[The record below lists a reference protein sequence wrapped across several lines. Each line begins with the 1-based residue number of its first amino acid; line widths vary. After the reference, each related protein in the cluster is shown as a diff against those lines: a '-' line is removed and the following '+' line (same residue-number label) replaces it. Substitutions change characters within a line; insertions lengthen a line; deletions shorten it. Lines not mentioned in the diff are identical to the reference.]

1 MRKGWLLRVGL
12 LFLGFLV
19 VTAPVKAQETD
30 EIMLT
35 FAYPSLGQVY
45 TQCVFKGDQPYLG
58 LTELLSMFLIPFE
71 RNNSQFGFKG
81 TYPFKT
87 NPWEVD
93 PVNLTLTVNGVLRPL
108 KADQFHLGETD
119 LYLVPELFNEI
130 FGLEFTINP
139 YGLLLSVVTK
149 RDLPIDERAKRLAI
163 RDKLKRLA
171 PENLLKTYPMLY
183 PRERRAVAPGMLDY
197 NLGVTD
203 GTYGRTYNYLVSSGL
218 EFMGGDFQGTLSGFK
233 SDSAERQ
240 TLSSARWRYVFKQ
253 GLNETGN
260 PAISDIQVGQVG
272 LGGPSGGRIVGL
284 SLSNT
289 PIIPRRVLD
298 VFVIDGFTE
307 KDAEVEL
314 LIAGQLVDFV
324 RADEIGYYRFK
335 TPLSYGTVR
344 VSIRIYTPKGEVIME
359 DRQLQIP
366 FTFVPKGFVDYNL
379 QAGLPEIANEGIQKG
394 IAGHANVAY
403 GLTNNLTLRVGAYRS
418 ADTLQK
424 QGINPYGSA
433 SLRIM
438 DQYLLNVDVLPGIMN
453 RFNFGVNYSNNTAL
467 FVQYSDYT
475 SSLAAKTLAKTP
487 LRDVSINYFFPFTL
501 GKRTYGVRASAE
513 QVWRRN
519 QTNLRM
525 QFDFNAKIGPIVTRL
540 NYREELVDLVD
551 RDLIRQRLATA
562 TLTYMVPRT
571 PSIPVLMRG
580 MFLRAQLR
588 HDMQRFDA
596 EALGSLQFSQT
607 VWKTGRININYD
619 RDILNRANIFS
630 VGLLFDFRRFRS
642 ATQATVRANPVVVTN
657 ELTQNFSGSLG
668 GDLKK
673 RFLVATNRDQV
684 GRAGVKIRMFL
695 DENANSLYEKGEPL
709 IQATNILLDQSATMF
724 TGSDS
729 SLLITQLQSYWK
741 YRATLDVNA
750 LPDATLAPLK
760 PKFTFVTDPNRYKHI
775 DLPLYRT
782 GTIEGVVLNSRNGA
796 MAPQPGLRL
805 HITRVGTDDEPKT
818 IRTYS
823 DGSFY
828 THGLVPGDYYVLV
841 DSLQLAF
848 MRRLQGPD
856 TLRFTIKTMPE
867 GDFLEGLEIRLR
879 PKPVDTTK
887 PFEMKNLSELEF
899 SLGKILQ
906 TTIKSFVEAQ
916 GLFYSGRI
924 PEALL
929 NLNLSLSNFRTD
941 YALALKGSIAFVLGR
956 REEAMTLWYQA
967 KQKNPMLIIPEMK
980 YLEKIRQEVRAEIGA
995 DTAWLPN
1002 IPNLLDTGI
1011 VNRPDWLL
1019 ELENKM
1025 VERQNAPETQNRT
1038 APMALLEGELGNR
1051 VGQAVKGFME
1061 AQEFFYRGML
1071 EEAEASADAS
1081 LRFFKTDHALALKGS
1096 IAFLNGRKEEAERW
1110 WLEAQQGNPEILI
1123 PLQDFLQK
1131 IKDQVI
1137 DLQPSKPQD

>member
-1 MRKGWLLRVGL
+1 MVKGWLLRVGL
-12 LFLGFLV
+12 LFLVFLV
-19 VTAPVKAQETD
+19 VTAPAKAQETD

-71 RNNSQFGFKG
+71 RNSSQFGFKG

-233 SDSAERQ
+233 SDSAARQ

-379 QAGLPEIANEGIQKG
+379 QAGLPEIPNVGIQKG

-433 SLRIM
+433 SSASWI
-438 DQYLLNVDVLPGIMN
+438 
-453 RFNFGVNYSNNTAL
+453 NT
-467 FVQYSDYT
+467 F
-475 SSLAAKTLAKTP
+475 
-487 LRDVSINYFFPFTL
+487 
-501 GKRTYGVRASAE
+501 
-513 QVWRRN
+513 
-519 QTNLRM
+519 
-525 QFDFNAKIGPIVTRL
+525 
-540 NYREELVDLVD
+540 
-551 RDLIRQRLATA
+551 
-562 TLTYMVPRT
+562 
-571 PSIPVLMRG
+571 
-580 MFLRAQLR
+580 
-588 HDMQRFDA
+588 
-596 EALGSLQFSQT
+596 
-607 VWKTGRININYD
+607 
-619 RDILNRANIFS
+619 
-630 VGLLFDFRRFRS
+630 
-642 ATQATVRANPVVVTN
+642 
-657 ELTQNFSGSLG
+657 
-668 GDLKK
+668 
-673 RFLVATNRDQV
+673 
-684 GRAGVKIRMFL
+684 
-695 DENANSLYEKGEPL
+695 
-709 IQATNILLDQSATMF
+709 
-724 TGSDS
+724 
-729 SLLITQLQSYWK
+729 
-741 YRATLDVNA
+741 
-750 LPDATLAPLK
+750 
-760 PKFTFVTDPNRYKHI
+760 
-775 DLPLYRT
+775 
-782 GTIEGVVLNSRNGA
+782 
-796 MAPQPGLRL
+796 
-805 HITRVGTDDEPKT
+805 
-818 IRTYS
+818 
-823 DGSFY
+823 
-828 THGLVPGDYYVLV
+828 
-841 DSLQLAF
+841 
-848 MRRLQGPD
+848 
-856 TLRFTIKTMPE
+856 
-867 GDFLEGLEIRLR
+867 
-879 PKPVDTTK
+879 
-887 PFEMKNLSELEF
+887 
-899 SLGKILQ
+899 
-906 TTIKSFVEAQ
+906 
-916 GLFYSGRI
+916 
-924 PEALL
+924 
-929 NLNLSLSNFRTD
+929 
-941 YALALKGSIAFVLGR
+941 
-956 REEAMTLWYQA
+956 
-967 KQKNPMLIIPEMK
+967 
-980 YLEKIRQEVRAEIGA
+980 
-995 DTAWLPN
+995 
-1002 IPNLLDTGI
+1002 
-1011 VNRPDWLL
+1011 
-1019 ELENKM
+1019 
-1025 VERQNAPETQNRT
+1025 
-1038 APMALLEGELGNR
+1038 
-1051 VGQAVKGFME
+1051 
-1061 AQEFFYRGML
+1061 
-1071 EEAEASADAS
+1071 
-1081 LRFFKTDHALALKGS
+1081 
-1096 IAFLNGRKEEAERW
+1096 
-1110 WLEAQQGNPEILI
+1110 
-1123 PLQDFLQK
+1123 
-1131 IKDQVI
+1131 
-1137 DLQPSKPQD
+1137 